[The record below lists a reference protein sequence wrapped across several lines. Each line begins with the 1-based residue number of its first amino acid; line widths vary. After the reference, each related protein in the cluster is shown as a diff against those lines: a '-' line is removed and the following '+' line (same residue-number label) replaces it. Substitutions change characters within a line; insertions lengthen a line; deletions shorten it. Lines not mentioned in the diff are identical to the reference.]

1 MARTSTN
8 ISLDPELKRSSQELF
23 ADLGID
29 LSTAITLFLKQSL
42 RVQGLPFAVTRENP
56 NAETAAALNEYVEM
70 KAHPEKYKRY
80 ASFQDVVHSNR
91 FKKDLKLAAK
101 RGLDL
106 DALNAI
112 VDQLAAG
119 QPLPDKN
126 RDHALTGDYIGF
138 RECHIRPDWLLVY
151 RVDGE
156 DLILFL
162 FRTGSHTDLFD

>member
-1 MARTSTN
+1 MSFFPTVSRKTSS
-8 ISLDPELKRSSQELF
+8 SL
-23 ADLGID
+23 
-29 LSTAITLFLKQSL
+29 
-42 RVQGLPFAVTRENP
+42 P
-56 NAETAAALNEYVEM
+56 NAALIWM
-70 KAHPEKYKRY
+70 
-80 ASFQDVVHSNR
+80 
-91 FKKDLKLAAK
+91 
-101 RGLDL
+101 

-126 RDHALTGDYIGF
+126 RDNALTGDSIGF

>member
-1 MARTSTN
+1 MSFFPTASRKTSS
-8 ISLDPELKRSSQELF
+8 SL
-23 ADLGID
+23 
-29 LSTAITLFLKQSL
+29 
-42 RVQGLPFAVTRENP
+42 P
-56 NAETAAALNEYVEM
+56 NAA
-70 KAHPEKYKRY
+70 
-80 ASFQDVVHSNR
+80 
-91 FKKDLKLAAK
+91 
-101 RGLDL
+101 LDL

>member
-1 MARTSTN
+1 M
-8 ISLDPELKRSSQELF
+8 L
-23 ADLGID
+23 
-29 LSTAITLFLKQSL
+29 
-42 RVQGLPFAVTRENP
+42 
-56 NAETAAALNEYVEM
+56 
-70 KAHPEKYKRY
+70 
-80 ASFQDVVHSNR
+80 DVVLSNR

-119 QPLPDKN
+119 QPLPDKK

-151 RVDGE
+151 RADGE

>member
-1 MARTSTN
+1 M
-8 ISLDPELKRSSQELF
+8 LDVIL
-23 ADLGID
+23 
-29 LSTAITLFLKQSL
+29 
-42 RVQGLPFAVTRENP
+42 
-56 NAETAAALNEYVEM
+56 
-70 KAHPEKYKRY
+70 
-80 ASFQDVVHSNR
+80 SNR

-106 DALNAI
+106 AELETVVNR
-112 VDQLAAG
+112 LAAK

-126 RDHALTGDYIGF
+126 RDHTLTGDYIGF

-156 DLILFL
+156 DLVLFL

>member
-1 MARTSTN
+1 M
-8 ISLDPELKRSSQELF
+8 L
-23 ADLGID
+23 
-29 LSTAITLFLKQSL
+29 
-42 RVQGLPFAVTRENP
+42 
-56 NAETAAALNEYVEM
+56 
-70 KAHPEKYKRY
+70 
-80 ASFQDVVHSNR
+80 DVVLSNR

-126 RDHALTGDYIGF
+126 RDHALTGDY
-138 RECHIRPDWLLVY
+138 

>member
-1 MARTSTN
+1 M
-8 ISLDPELKRSSQELF
+8 L
-23 ADLGID
+23 
-29 LSTAITLFLKQSL
+29 
-42 RVQGLPFAVTRENP
+42 
-56 NAETAAALNEYVEM
+56 
-70 KAHPEKYKRY
+70 
-80 ASFQDVVHSNR
+80 DVVLSNR

-106 DALNAI
+106 AELEAVVNR
-112 VDQLAAG
+112 LAAQ

-126 RDHALTGDYIGF
+126 RDHTLTGDYFGF

-156 DLILFL
+156 DLVLFL

>member
-1 MARTSTN
+1 M
-8 ISLDPELKRSSQELF
+8 L
-23 ADLGID
+23 
-29 LSTAITLFLKQSL
+29 
-42 RVQGLPFAVTRENP
+42 
-56 NAETAAALNEYVEM
+56 
-70 KAHPEKYKRY
+70 
-80 ASFQDVVHSNR
+80 DVVLSNR

-106 DALNAI
+106 AKLETVVNR
-112 VDQLAAG
+112 LAAQ

-126 RDHALTGDYIGF
+126 RDHSLTGDYIGF

-156 DLILFL
+156 DLVLFL

>member
-1 MARTSTN
+1 M
-8 ISLDPELKRSSQELF
+8 LD
-23 ADLGID
+23 
-29 LSTAITLFLKQSL
+29 
-42 RVQGLPFAVTRENP
+42 VGL
-56 NAETAAALNEYVEM
+56 
-70 KAHPEKYKRY
+70 
-80 ASFQDVVHSNR
+80 SNR

-106 DALNAI
+106 AELETVVNR
-112 VDQLAAG
+112 LAAQ

-126 RDHALTGDYIGF
+126 RDHSLTGDYIGF

-156 DLILFL
+156 DLVLFL

>member
-1 MARTSTN
+1 M
-8 ISLDPELKRSSQELF
+8 L
-23 ADLGID
+23 
-29 LSTAITLFLKQSL
+29 
-42 RVQGLPFAVTRENP
+42 
-56 NAETAAALNEYVEM
+56 
-70 KAHPEKYKRY
+70 
-80 ASFQDVVHSNR
+80 DVVLSNR

-106 DALNAI
+106 TELETVVNR
-112 VDQLAAG
+112 LAAQ

-126 RDHALTGDYIGF
+126 RDHSLTGDYIGF

-156 DLILFL
+156 DLVLFL